1 MKRIVIDARESGSTT
16 GRYVDKLVEYL
27 HKLRP
32 QYEIVLLAK
41 PPRIKFLAALAPSF
55 KVVPCPIK
63 EFTFAEQIRLKR
75 QISGLQPDLVF
86 FPMVQQPVFYR
97 GPVVTAMQDL
107 TTIRF
112 RNPAKNWFVFTIKQ
126 SVYKWVNK
134 RVARKSR
141 HIITPSQFVR
151 QDVANYTGVSPSK
164 ITAIHDSAD
173 KITEPT
179 QPVANLAGKDFL
191 LSVGRPSA
199 NKNLNRL
206 VDAFEALNRP
216 GLYLVFAGKTDAEFV
231 KLQKYASHMASG
243 QRIIF
248 TGFVSEGQLRWLYE
262 NAQAYVFPSLSE
274 GFGLP
279 GLEAMHYDLPVV
291 SSNATCLPE
300 VYGSAALYFDP
311 LNVNDIA
318 DKIAQ
323 VLDDPKLAK
332 DLATKG
338 QQQLKKY
345 SWARMA
351 QQTLEVF
358 EKALN

>member
-16 GRYVDKLVEYL
+16 GRYVDKLIEYL
-27 HKLRP
+27 HKLGP
-32 QYEIVLLAK
+32 GYEIVLLAK
-41 PPRIKFLAALAPSF
+41 PARIKFLSALAPNF
-55 KVVPCPIK
+55 EVVACPIK
-63 EFTFAEQIRLKR
+63 EFTFAEQIQLKR
-75 QISGLQPDLVF
+75 QIKGLHPDLVF

-107 TTIRF
+107 TTVRF

-126 SVYKWVNK
+126 AVYKWVNK
-134 RVARKSR
+134 RVAHKSR
-141 HIITPSQFVR
+141 QIITPSQFVR

-173 KITEPT
+173 KIIESA
-179 QPVANLAGKDFL
+179 QPVAGLAGKSFL

-206 VDAFEALNRP
+206 VDAFEALNRLD
-216 GLYLVFAGKTDAEFV
+216 LYLVFAGKTDAEFV
-231 KLQKYASHMASG
+231 KLQKYAGRQTSG
-243 QRIIF
+243 QRIVF
-248 TGFVSEGQLRWLYE
+248 TDFVSEGQLRWLYE

-311 LNVNDIA
+311 LDVSDMA
-318 DKIAQ
+318 SKIAQ

-332 DLATKG
+332 DQAAQG

-351 QQTLEVF
+351 EQTLEVF
-358 EKALN
+358 EKVLK